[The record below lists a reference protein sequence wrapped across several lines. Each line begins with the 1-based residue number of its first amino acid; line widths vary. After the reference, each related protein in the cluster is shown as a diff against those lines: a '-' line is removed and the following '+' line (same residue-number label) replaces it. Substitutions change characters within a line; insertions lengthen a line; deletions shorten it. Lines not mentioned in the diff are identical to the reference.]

1 MTKHLQSKLRLLAL
15 LTALFM
21 GFGTAQAAYDF
32 SAECPTG
39 QTLYYQITDFNNL
52 YVSIVAPWNSSGMWP
67 EGTVKPANML
77 VIPETVSY
85 YGMDF
90 TVTSIGDHAFYTCD
104 ELTILLQVPNTV
116 TSIENYAF
124 YGCSSLRVANFPN
137 TINSI
142 GDFAFNGCSSL
153 TSIEIPNSVTSIGQ
167 YAFQGC
173 THLTSVEIPNS
184 VTFIGQHAFRG
195 CIRLTSVEIGNS
207 VTSIGVSA
215 FQGCTSLTSVEIG
228 DSVTSIGNY
237 AFQGCTGLT
246 SVEIPNSVTSIELYA
261 FQDCTS
267 LTSVEIGNSVT
278 SIKSYAF
285 NNCTDL
291 TSITVLAETPPTLGN
306 DVFQNVP
313 TDAVLYVPC
322 GKKAAYQSAP
332 KWNEFNIIRQ
342 ICDIVFADD
351 NVKAICLANWD
362 NDGDGELTYE
372 EAAAVTTLNP
382 GGEANQSV
390 FMGNTAITSFDELQ
404 YFTGLTSIDA
414 WAFYNCRGLTSIE
427 IPNSVT
433 SIGGSAFFYCSGLT
447 SIEIPNSITSIGQ
460 SAFRY
465 CFGLTSVYYTGDI
478 AQWCGINFVD
488 NSVANPLSYAHNL
501 YINNELV
508 TALVIPNSVTSIG
521 QYAFYGCSSLTSV
534 VIPNSVTSIG
544 QSAFQGCSGLTS
556 VEIGNSVT
564 SIGMNA
570 FRDCTGLTSVYY
582 TGDIAQWCGIN
593 FVDNSDANPLSYAH
607 NLYINNELVTAL
619 VIPNSVTSIGQYV
632 FYGCSGL
639 TSIEIPNSVTSIG
652 QYAFTGCSGL
662 TSVEIPNS
670 VTSIGQKAFQ
680 GCSGLT
686 SVEIGNSVTSIGQ
699 HAFGGCTGLTSIT
712 VEEENTVFDSRNNCN
727 AIIETA
733 TNILV
738 LGCKNTVIP
747 NSVTSIGQYAFS
759 GCSGL
764 TSIEIPNSVTSIGQ
778 YAFSGC
784 SGLTSVEI
792 GNSVTSIGNYAFQGC
807 SGLTSVEIGNSVTS
821 IGQCAFSGCSGLT
834 SVGIPNSVTS
844 IGNYAFRDCTGLT
857 SVEIPNSVTSIGQ
870 YVFYGCSGLTSIEIP
885 NSVTFIGQ
893 HAFQGC
899 TGLASVGI
907 PNSVTGIGLSAFQ
920 GCSGLTSVE
929 IGNSVTGIGQDAFN
943 SCISLTEITLL
954 GTNVPSLGQSV
965 FNSTNDCPIYVPYES
980 LNNYKTASNWSR
992 YKNRIYPMAYTTV
1005 SGYGEST
1012 DNEKWAFIASP
1023 LTENTAPTAVSNMTG
1038 TAYDLYRFNQSAEL
1052 EWENY
1057 KTEGEQYQFTLENGM
1072 GYLYANKDDV
1082 NIIFKGTFNEEET
1095 QEVNLVYDEG
1105 KDFAGWNLVGNP
1117 FPVQAYANRSYY
1129 IMNDE
1134 GTAIELNAF
1143 SASTA
1148 IPACTGIMVK
1158 AETTG
1163 ENVTFSKNAPSAT
1176 ANNGTLQIAVAQAN
1190 TRGLAAQ
1197 DKAIVS
1203 FNAGDELGKF
1213 YFGESNAKLYIP
1225 QNGKELAIATAARK
1239 GELPLNFKAKKN
1251 GEYTLRI
1258 SIDAAELDYLHLI
1271 DNLNGADVD
1280 LLHTNEYTF
1289 TAKTSDYAS
1298 RFKLVF
1304 EANEED
1310 GVSTG
1315 STTFAYY
1322 NGSEWVINNEG
1333 MATLQVI
1340 DALGRV
1346 LSSETI
1352 SGNAKV
1358 NIDATPGV
1366 YVMRLVN
1373 GDNVKTQKVVVK

>member
-488 NSVANPLSYAHNL
+488 NS
-501 YINNELV
+501 
-508 TALVIPNSVTSIG
+508 
-521 QYAFYGCSSLTSV
+521 
-534 VIPNSVTSIG
+534 
-544 QSAFQGCSGLTS
+544 
-556 VEIGNSVT
+556 
-564 SIGMNA
+564 
-570 FRDCTGLTSVYY
+570 
-582 TGDIAQWCGIN
+582 
-593 FVDNSDANPLSYAH
+593 DANPLSYAH

-807 SGLTSVEIGNSVTS
+807 SGLTSAEIGNSVTS

-899 TGLASVGI
+899 TGLTSVEI

>member
-521 QYAFYGCSSLTSV
+521 QY
-534 VIPNSVTSIG
+534 
-544 QSAFQGCSGLTS
+544 
-556 VEIGNSVT
+556 
-564 SIGMNA
+564 
-570 FRDCTGLTSVYY
+570 
-582 TGDIAQWCGIN
+582 
-593 FVDNSDANPLSYAH
+593 
-607 NLYINNELVTAL
+607 
-619 VIPNSVTSIGQYV
+619 V
-632 FYGCSGL
+632 FY
-639 TSIEIPNSVTSIG
+639 
-652 QYAFTGCSGL
+652 
-662 TSVEIPNS
+662 
-670 VTSIGQKAFQ
+670 
-680 GCSGLT
+680 
-686 SVEIGNSVTSIGQ
+686 
-699 HAFGGCTGLTSIT
+699 
-712 VEEENTVFDSRNNCN
+712 
-727 AIIETA
+727 
-733 TNILV
+733 
-738 LGCKNTVIP
+738 
-747 NSVTSIGQYAFS
+747 

-807 SGLTSVEIGNSVTS
+807 SGLTSAEIGNSVTS

-899 TGLASVGI
+899 TGLTSVEI